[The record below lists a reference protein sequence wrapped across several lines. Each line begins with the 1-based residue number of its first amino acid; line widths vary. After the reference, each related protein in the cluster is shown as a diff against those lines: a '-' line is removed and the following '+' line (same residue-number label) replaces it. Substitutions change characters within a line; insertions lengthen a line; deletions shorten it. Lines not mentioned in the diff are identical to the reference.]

1 VDTVAREVDH
11 TEMEYNIKMSKFKNA
26 TNLLHPYFPQF
37 RHRQILQVVTGD
49 HHALILVAGSLDKEG
64 STEVFGLG

>member
-1 VDTVAREVDH
+1 MA
-11 TEMEYNIKMSKFKNA
+11 KFKNT
-26 TNLLHPYFPQF
+26 TNLLYPYFPQL

-49 HHALILVAGSLDKEG
+49 HHTLILVAGPLGQEG